1 MNDTMSASF
10 IAAMETRA
18 EDVRMHPMTFESYYD
33 DEDPRLNS
41 WEAFA
46 DWFDEYVESLEDI
59 EEDGRDFME
68 VMMEWCEANNHEC
81 LEIGILNH
89 NIKWYKATKFSTKE
103 LYDGKPNP
111 SKRKGSVYYLLFG
124 PNCQACATD
133 EDTDDEDEEEEEEV
147 LEDLTCAQLK
157 QRLRAINKPVGGRKA
172 DLIQRIREHE
182 RLKAALFEED

>member
-1 MNDTMSASF
+1 MSASF

-81 LEIGILNH
+81 LEIGVLNH

-147 LEDLTCAQLK
+147 LEDLTCDQLRN
-157 QRLRAINKPVGGRKA
+157 RLRAMNKPVSGCKA
-172 DLIQRIREHE
+172 RLIKRIRDHE
-182 RLKAALFEED
+182 QLREALFKED